1 MIYYTKIIQI
11 IKATIFILLL
21 MFLALIRTETS
32 YVSYASNGS
41 FFKGDNKY
49 KGFYWF
55 ENQQKPDISKPDT
68 EFHYPTPEEATR
80 AIEVRKKTLDD
91 ARSQMVELA
100 FVEDTPPE
108 MLREAIVKYKKL
120 EAAMYDGAIRLS
132 YANEMANFTNPE
144 IANLTEQPTNVFA
157 NKIKRKSDEREKITT
172 IREFARKFDLVVF
185 TNNNCPYSQ
194 AFDPVI
200 TDFARTHDFTLDKTP
215 LDGIEGKIAQ
225 NLGITSTPTLIAV
238 SKDASKMFEISRGMV
253 GISELEANIILS
265 SKYRNEQKI
274 QSQGKYRNSKGKR

>member
-1 MIYYTKIIQI
+1 MIIS
-11 IKATIFILLL
+11 IKTVQRIKTLILVILLL
-21 MFLALIRTETS
+21 PLILVHAEK
-32 YVSYASNGS
+32 SYASNSS
-41 FFKGDNKY
+41 FYKGDNKY

-55 ENQQKPDISKPDT
+55 ENQQKPDSSKPDTDT

-132 YANEMANFTNPE
+132 FANEMANFTNPE

-194 AFDPVI
+194 AFEPVI
-200 TDFARTHDFTLDKTP
+200 TDFARTHGFILDKTP

-225 NLGITSTPTLIAV
+225 NLGITSTPILIAV

-265 SKYRNEQKI
+265 NKYSNEQKT
-274 QSQGKYRNSKGKR
+274 QSHGKYKNSKGKR

>member
-1 MIYYTKIIQI
+1 M
-11 IKATIFILLL
+11 
-21 MFLALIRTETS
+21 
-32 YVSYASNGS
+32 
-41 FFKGDNKY
+41 
-49 KGFYWF
+49 
-55 ENQQKPDISKPDT
+55 
-68 EFHYPTPEEATR
+68 
-80 AIEVRKKTLDD
+80 
-91 ARSQMVELA
+91 
-100 FVEDTPPE
+100 
-108 MLREAIVKYKKL
+108 
-120 EAAMYDGAIRLS
+120 
-132 YANEMANFTNPE
+132 
-144 IANLTEQPTNVFA
+144 FA